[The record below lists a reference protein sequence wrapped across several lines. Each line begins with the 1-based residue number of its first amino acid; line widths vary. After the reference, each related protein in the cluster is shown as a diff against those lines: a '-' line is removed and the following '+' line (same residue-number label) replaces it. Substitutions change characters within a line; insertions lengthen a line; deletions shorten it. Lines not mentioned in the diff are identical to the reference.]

1 MWSGLPSLAG
11 YVEPKEREGIRIMS
25 EFEVF
30 ISFSN
35 FVKWFLEFFF
45 FWQFFLIVKQKN
57 LINN

>member
-1 MWSGLPSLAG
+1 MWGGLPSLAG

-30 ISFSN
+30 ISFSD

-45 FWQFFLIVKQKN
+45 FWQIF
-57 LINN
+57 